1 MKHDDPTRAG
11 VMVSGWDNYGKTAS
25 VCSTAAVFEDHWLQM
40 HSYLKPRD
48 SAGHP

>member
-25 VCSTAAVFEDHWLQM
+25 VCSTAAVFEDH
-40 HSYLKPRD
+40 
-48 SAGHP
+48 